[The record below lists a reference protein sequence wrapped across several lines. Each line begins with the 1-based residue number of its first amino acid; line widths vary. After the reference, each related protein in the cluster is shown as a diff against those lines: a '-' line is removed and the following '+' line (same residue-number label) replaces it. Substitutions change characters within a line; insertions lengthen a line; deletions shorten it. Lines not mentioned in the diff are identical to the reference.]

1 MDGKKDAMVRRNY
14 NILSSQDEWI
24 FARATAQRISQS
36 AVVRDVLARAMA
48 SEHGQEGFRMVIN
61 DLIQSAEGGRTLRQ
75 VLEAA
80 YGKKAEEIGVE
91 LADINDYER
100 DLDERIIRIYA
111 MFDDRGRA
119 TGDVALVAGQTI
131 WQDCETGNIV
141 TSIDEEAEETFMQTW
156 VRVYP
161 DMDAV
166 FVHNNAYDTI
176 LVTNAAKPILS
187 VEPGLF
193 REFVDD
199 PGDWRDWNSPDNWAE
214 HGDTIGDA
222 ATKYGQIVAY
232 YDDRVLTIVNQA
244 RWDERKLFYGIAKID
259 VSDYLTTY
267 EDASGNAYKA
277 IQVPWDDVERIIGE
291 RHTGDWEQDK
301 LLIEALRTAGAPDW
315 IDSDDTGGWADE
327 YGWGVF
333 GPAIEQADEK

>member
-1 MDGKKDAMVRRNY
+1 MDEKKDAMVRRNY
-14 NILSSQDEWI
+14 NILKGQDEWI
-24 FARATAQRISQS
+24 FARATAQRVSQS
-36 AVVRDVLARAMA
+36 AVMRDVLARAMA
-48 SEHGQEGFRMVIN
+48 AEHGQEGANMQIN
-61 DLIQSAEGGRTLRQ
+61 DLIQAVEEGRTLRQ

-80 YGKKAEEIGVE
+80 YGKPAEEIGLE

-100 DLDERIIRIYA
+100 DLDEHIIRIHA
-111 MFDDRGRA
+111 AFDGRGKP

-131 WQDCETGNIV
+131 WQDCGTANIV

-176 LVTNAAKPILS
+176 LVTNAAKPTLS

-214 HGDTIGDA
+214 HGDTIGEA
-222 ATKYGQIVAY
+222 APKYGEIVAY
-232 YDDRVLTIVNQA
+232 YDDRVLTIVNHA
-244 RWDERKLFYGIAKID
+244 RWDERQLFYSVTKFD

-267 EDASGNAYKA
+267 DNGLGTVYEA

-291 RHTGDWEQDK
+291 KHAGDWEQDQA
-301 LLIEALRTAGAPDW
+301 LIRALRAAGAPEWVDAERFQ
-315 IDSDDTGGWADE
+315 GGWADE
-327 YGWGVF
+327 CGWGIY
-333 GPAIEQADEK
+333 GPARSVE

>member
-1 MDGKKDAMVRRNY
+1 
-14 NILSSQDEWI
+14 
-24 FARATAQRISQS
+24 
-36 AVVRDVLARAMA
+36 
-48 SEHGQEGFRMVIN
+48 MVIN

-131 WQDCETGNIV
+131 WQDCETANIV

-166 FVHNNAYDTI
+166 FCSNNACDTV
-176 LVTNAAKPILS
+176 LVANAAKPTLS

-214 HGDTIGDA
+214 HGDTIGEA
-222 ATKYGQIVAY
+222 APKYGEIVAY
-232 YDDRVLTIVNQA
+232 YDDRVLTVVDRA

-267 EDASGNAYKA
+267 EDASGNAYEA
-277 IQVPWDDVERIIGE
+277 IQVPWDDVERIIGAK
-291 RHTGDWEQDK
+291 HTGDCEQDQT
-301 LLIEALRTAGAPDW
+301 LIRALRAAGAADW
-315 IDSDDTGGWADE
+315 VETFSGGWADE
-327 YGWGVF
+327 YGWGII
-333 GPAIEQADEK
+333 GPAKPADYRTQHKKFAHPLDGAHIVL

>member
-1 MDGKKDAMVRRNY
+1 MITKRNFNIEDSQYEWLRKKAF
-14 NILSSQDEWI
+14 DE
-24 FARATAQRISQS
+24 RTNQS
-36 AVVRDVLARAMA
+36 AVLRGILDRAMA
-48 SEHGQEGFRMVIN
+48 AENKEATAVTIAN
-61 DLIQSAEGGRTLRQ
+61 LIQAAEAGRTLRQ

-80 YGKKAEEIGVE
+80 YDKPAEEIGVE

-100 DLDERIIRIYA
+100 DLGERIIRIYA
-111 MFDDRGRA
+111 VFDGSGKP

-131 WQDCETGNIV
+131 WQDCGTANIV
-141 TSIDEEAEETFMQTW
+141 TSIDEEAEEAFMQTW

-176 LVTNAAKPILS
+176 LVTNAAKPTLS

-214 HGDTIGDA
+214 HGDTIGEA
-222 ATKYGQIVAY
+222 APKYGEIVAFYDGRELTVVDPDRWAERRLY
-232 YDDRVLTIVNQA
+232 YGADRIDI
-244 RWDERKLFYGIAKID
+244 DEYA
-259 VSDYLTTY
+259 TTY
-267 EDASGNAYKA
+267 EDASGNAFEA
-277 IQVPWDDVERIIGE
+277 FQIPWTEVTRILGE
-291 RHTGDWEQDK
+291 KHTGDWEQDQA
-301 LLIEALRTAGAPDW
+301 LIRALRAAGAPDW
-315 IDSDDTGGWADE
+315 IEEFEGGWCDE

>member
-36 AVVRDVLARAMA
+36 AVMRDVLARAMA

-131 WQDCETGNIV
+131 WQDCETTNIV
-141 TSIDEEAEETFMQTW
+141 TSIDEEVEDAFRQTW

-166 FVHNNAYDTI
+166 LTHNNAYDTI
-176 LVTNAAKPILS
+176 LVANAAKPALS

-199 PGDWRDWNSPDNWAE
+199 PGDWRDWSNPDNWAE
-214 HGDTIGDA
+214 HGDTIGEA
-222 ATKYGQIVAY
+222 APKYGKIVAY
-232 YDDRVLTIVNQA
+232 YDDRVLTVVDQA
-244 RWDERKLFYGIAKID
+244 RWDERKMFYGITKID
-259 VSDYLTTY
+259 ISDYLTTY
-267 EDASGNAYKA
+267 DNGLGTVYKA
-277 IQVPWDDVERIIGE
+277 IQVPWDEVERIIGE

-315 IDSDDTGGWADE
+315 IDSDDTGGWADD

>member
-36 AVVRDVLARAMA
+36 AVMRDVLARAMA

-131 WQDCETGNIV
+131 WQDCETANIV

-166 FVHNNAYDTI
+166 FCSNNACDTV
-176 LVTNAAKPILS
+176 LVANGAQAALAVDPDT
-187 VEPGLF
+187 F
-193 REFVDD
+193 RAFAEQ
-199 PGDWRDWNSPDNWAE
+199 PGDWSNWGSPKTWTE
-214 HGDTIGDA
+214 HGDTIGEA
-222 ATKYGQIVAY
+222 APKYGELIAY
-232 YDDRVLTIVNQA
+232 YDGRDLTIVNPD
-244 RWDERKLFYGIAKID
+244 RWAERRLYYGADRID
-259 VSDYLTTY
+259 IDDYATTY
-267 EDASGNAYKA
+267 EDASGNAFEA
-277 IQVPWDDVERIIGE
+277 FQIPWPEVTRILGAK
-291 RHTGDWEQDK
+291 HTGDWEQDQT
-301 LLIEALRTAGAPDW
+301 LIRALRAAGAADW
-315 IDSDDTGGWADE
+315 VETFSGGWADE
-327 YGWGVF
+327 YGWGII
-333 GPAIEQADEK
+333 GPAKPESDR

>member
-1 MDGKKDAMVRRNY
+1 MIRKRNFNIEDAQYEWLRRKAF
-14 NILSSQDEWI
+14 DE
-24 FARATAQRISQS
+24 RTNQS
-36 AVVRDVLARAMA
+36 AVLRGILDRVMAAEDKEAKAMTIA
-48 SEHGQEGFRMVIN
+48 N
-61 DLIQSAEGGRTLRQ
+61 LIQAAEAGRTLRQ
-75 VLEAA
+75 VLEGACD
-80 YGKKAEEIGVE
+80 KPAEEIGVE

-111 MFDDRGRA
+111 TFDARGKA

-176 LVTNAAKPILS
+176 LVTNAAKPTLS

-214 HGDTIGDA
+214 HGDTIGEA
-222 ATKYGQIVAY
+222 APKYGEIVAY
-232 YDDRVLTIVNQA
+232 YDDRVLTIVNHA
-244 RWDERKLFYGIAKID
+244 RWDERQLFYSVTKFD

-267 EDASGNAYKA
+267 DNGLGTVYEA

-291 RHTGDWEQDK
+291 KHAGDWEQDQA
-301 LLIEALRTAGAPDW
+301 LIRALRAAGAPDW
-315 IDSDDTGGWADE
+315 VDAERFQGGWADE
-327 YGWGVF
+327 CGWGIY
-333 GPAIEQADEK
+333 GPARSVE